1 VIITPGEMV
10 KYVPVTKGKESDMLV
25 TQFDNSVAESA
36 GLLKMD
42 FLGLR
47 TLTIIKDAIS
57 FVKQTKG
64 IEIDIDAIS
73 LEDQKTYELFQRGET
88 NGIFQYESAGMQKA
102 LKELKPDSFTD
113 LIAMNALYRP
123 GPLAYIPNYI
133 ARKHGREQVKY
144 DLEGMDEFLKE
155 TYGITVYQEQVMR
168 LSQKLADFTKG
179 DADVLRKAM
188 GKKDKKTLDKL
199 KPLFIANATKNGHD
213 ALVLEKVWKD
223 WEAFASYAFN
233 KSHSTCYAYV
243 AFQTAYLKAHHP
255 AEYMASTLN
264 HAGSIESIAFFMEE
278 CKRMGLRV
286 LGPDINEGFAKFMVT
301 SNGDIRFGMASI
313 KGVGENTVMNII
325 EERNKNGRFTS
336 VFDLARRLDSKC
348 MNKKSIEGLALAGG
362 FDSFDGCHRAMFFV
376 PDPADGLTLTD
387 KMIRYSNQMNIGTDS
402 SQVSMFGEDAIEI
415 AEPQLPSK
423 LEAWSALEQL
433 SREKEVVGFFI
444 SGHPLDPYKI
454 IIEHRCNANCAQ
466 LKAGLEPF
474 KNREVVF
481 GGIVTGFENR
491 TSKTGNAFGKL
502 IIEDYN
508 GNVELM
514 LFGKD
519 FVEYNKYMVQ
529 GLFIFVKA
537 RVQERYNQPGSLE
550 IKLSKIEL
558 LDEVKKNAFN
568 LIRLK
573 VKLSHLD
580 NDLVVKLESLLNAA
594 EGKSSVEFY
603 VEDEEQQQ
611 NVKLFSKRSKVAID
625 NELLL
630 ELDKIPAIKYDL
642 N

>member
-1 VIITPGEMV
+1 MV
-10 KYVPVTKGKESDMLV
+10 KYVPVTKAKDSDMLV

-57 FVKQTKG
+57 FIKQTRN

-73 LEDQKTYELFQRGET
+73 LEDEKTYELFQRGET
-88 NGIFQYESAGMQKA
+88 NGIFQYESAGMQKS
-102 LKELKPDSFTD
+102 LKELKPDAFTD

-133 ARKHGREQVKY
+133 NRKHGREPVTY
-144 DLEGMDEFLKE
+144 DLEGMDEFLQE

-168 LSQKLADFTKG
+168 LSQKLANFTKG

-199 KPLFIANATKNGHD
+199 KPLFIENATKNGHD
-213 ALVLEKVWKD
+213 AKVLEKVWKD

-243 AFQTAYLKAHHP
+243 AFQTAYLKAHYP

-264 HAGSIESIAFFMEE
+264 HSGSIEAIAFFMEE
-278 CKRMGLRV
+278 CKRMGIRV
-286 LGPDINEGFAKFMVT
+286 LGPDINEGFSKFMVT
-301 SNGDIRFGMASI
+301 PNGDIRFGMASI
-313 KGVGENTVMNII
+313 KGVGENTVNNII
-325 EERNKNGRFTS
+325 DERNANGKFES
-336 VFDLARRLDSKC
+336 VFDLAKRLDSKC
-348 MNKKSIEGLALAGG
+348 INKKSLEGLALAGG
-362 FDSFDGCHRAMFFV
+362 FDSFENVHRAMFFNV
-376 PDPADGLTLTD
+376 DAEGNTLTE
-387 KMIRYSNQMNIGTDS
+387 KMIRYGNQKNLGNDT
-402 SQVSMFGEDAIEI
+402 SQASLFGGEDEIEVT
-415 AEPQLPSK
+415 EPVLPK
-423 LEAWSALEQL
+423 VEPWSALEQL

-444 SGHPLDPYKI
+444 SGHPLDPYKL
-454 IIEHRCNANCAQ
+454 IIEHRCNASCTQ

-474 KNREVVF
+474 KNREVNF
-481 GGIVTGFENR
+481 GGIITGFENR

-502 IIEDYN
+502 IIEDYS
-508 GNVELM
+508 GSVEIM

-519 FVEYNKYMVQ
+519 FVEYNKFMVQ
-529 GLFIFVKA
+529 GLFVFVKA

-568 LIRLK
+568 MIRLR
-573 VKLSHLD
+573 VKLD
-580 NDLVVKLESLLNAA
+580 NLSEDLVLKLDALMNRF

-603 VEDEEQQQ
+603 VEDEAQRQ
-611 NVKLFSKRSKVAID
+611 NIKLYSKRSKVAID

-630 ELDKIPAIKYDL
+630 ELDKLTALNYDL
-642 N
+642 G